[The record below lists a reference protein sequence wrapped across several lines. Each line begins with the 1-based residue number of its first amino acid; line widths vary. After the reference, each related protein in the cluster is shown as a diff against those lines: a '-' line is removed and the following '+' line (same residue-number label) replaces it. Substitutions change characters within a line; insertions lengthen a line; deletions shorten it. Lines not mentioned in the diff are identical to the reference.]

1 MEHVLPIFVAPFVGS
16 FLGVVVRRM
25 PAGRSVIRGRS
36 SCAKC
41 GRRLGL
47 LELVPVASWLAQR
60 GRCRGCGGRIG
71 VMEPAIEVAAV
82 AVSAWAVLAGGGP
95 AEVWVN
101 CLLGWCLLALGWI
114 DARHMRLPDAITLPL
129 IACGLA
135 AVGLLDKPSLLI
147 HASGA
152 VLGFLL
158 FYGLSVGYRML
169 RGREGLGVGDAKLL
183 AAGGAWVGIDSL
195 APLILLAALFGISW
209 TVLRGMAGAN
219 VHLSFRIPFGPF
231 LGLAI
236 WLVRLHGMAVFP

>member
-16 FLGVVVRRM
+16 FLGVVVRRL

-36 SCAKC
+36 SCAQC

-47 LELVPVASWLAQR
+47 LELVPMASWLAQR

-71 VMEPAIEVAAV
+71 VLEPAIEVAAV
-82 AVSAWAVLAGGGP
+82 AFSVWAVLAGGGP
-95 AEVWVN
+95 AEIWFN

-135 AVGLLDKPSLLI
+135 AIWFLDKPSLLI
-147 HASGA
+147 HALGA
-152 VLGFLL
+152 VLGFFL
-158 FYGLSVGYRML
+158 FYGLSFGYRVL
-169 RGREGLGVGDAKLL
+169 RGREGLGMGDAKLL
-183 AAGGAWVGIDSL
+183 AAGGAWVGMDNL

-209 TVLRGMAGAN
+209 TLLRGIGRGIIYT
-219 VHLSFRIPFGPF
+219 SSRIPFGPF

-236 WLVRLHGMAVFP
+236 WLVRLHWIGPSP